1 MKRSDA
7 FDKAF
12 EIVSKR
18 AKYYPDGILGVIP
31 VYAVSYDGQHFE
43 SRNTNDLVKAVMVY
57 ILKKEKE

>member
-18 AKYYPDGILGVIP
+18 AKYYPDGVLDVVP
-31 VYAVSYDGQHFE
+31 VYVVSYDGHHFE
-43 SRNTNDLVKAVMVY
+43 SQDTDALVKAVMKN
-57 ILKKEKE
+57 ILKKEK

>member
-18 AKYYPDGILGVIP
+18 AKYYPDGILGVI
-31 VYAVSYDGQHFE
+31 S
-43 SRNTNDLVKAVMVY
+43 L
-57 ILKKEKE
+57 I